1 MKDKRQHILDT
12 AADLFVREGLN
23 VPTARIAKEAGVA
36 NGTLFNYFPTKQELQ
51 DTLYLESKA
60 ELACLMP
67 ETRDI
72 SLEALFRGLWLNYIR
87 WAVTNPRQHKVVHL
101 LKATRGVSETC
112 LRKMENGFQP
122 ILDALHKGMHEGVM
136 LTLEDDHFEAV
147 LGALSQVTIDYATE
161 RQLSGANLEDAI
173 QQGFGMFWR
182 AVTPPS

>member
-67 ETRDI
+67 EKCEG
-72 SLEALFRGLWLNYIR
+72 SLEALFRGLWTNYLR
-87 WAVTNPRQHKVVHL
+87 WAVNNPRQHQVVHL
-101 LKATRGVSETC
+101 LKASRGVSSEC
-112 LRKMENGFQP
+112 LAQMENGFQP
-122 ILDALHKGMHEGVM
+122 ILDALHQGMREGSM
-136 LTLEDDHFEAV
+136 LPLEDDHFEAV
-147 LGALSQVTIDYATE
+147 LGALSQVTIDQAS
-161 RQLSGANLEDAI
+161 RKQLSGEAVEAAI
-173 QQGFGMFWR
+173 AQGFGMFWR
-182 AVTPPS
+182 AVTSPP